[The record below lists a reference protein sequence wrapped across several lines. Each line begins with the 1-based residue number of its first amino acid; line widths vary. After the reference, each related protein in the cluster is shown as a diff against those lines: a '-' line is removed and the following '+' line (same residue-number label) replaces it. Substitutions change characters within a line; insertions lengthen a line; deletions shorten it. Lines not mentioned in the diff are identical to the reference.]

1 MNEAKSTQ
9 TESVLVCS
17 LPAPDLAA
25 RRVEINK
32 FFKGAKSV
40 TGTPD
45 GILFVFANT
54 RDIAHALTD
63 FILFEQK
70 CCGTILYE
78 LRSSPPHTQ
87 LTLQLYAPQKQVNAL
102 RAIYLEE
109 DPESGR
115 PGSPAEVAPRFS
127 ARLDKICEAAG
138 PFGALACAIICL
150 GMPVVSAALGL
161 AGAGFLRNDRLL
173 IPGELLCCAMLL
185 WSLLKSRR
193 SHGKS
198 VAAWLGTCAI
208 GAFLGSMFLS
218 GMESKASVGFGLF
231 ILVASLL
238 LNRHFHRVRAGVK
251 GCSQQG
257 PNNTSKAVVE
267 L

>member
-54 RDIAHALTD
+54 PDIAHALTD

-87 LTLQLYAPQKQVNAL
+87 LTLQLYAPQKQVWSTRFPCRSCSPVQRTIGQDL
-102 RAIYLEE
+102 R
-109 DPESGR
+109 
-115 PGSPAEVAPRFS
+115 
-127 ARLDKICEAAG
+127 
-138 PFGALACAIICL
+138 
-150 GMPVVSAALGL
+150 
-161 AGAGFLRNDRLL
+161 
-173 IPGELLCCAMLL
+173 
-185 WSLLKSRR
+185 SRR
-193 SHGKS
+193 PVWS
-198 VAAWLGTCAI
+198 
-208 GAFLGSMFLS
+208 
-218 GMESKASVGFGLF
+218 
-231 ILVASLL
+231 ASLRDHL
-238 LNRHFHRVRAGVK
+238 SRHAGRQRRFRAGWSRFLTK
-251 GCSQQG
+251 
-257 PNNTSKAVVE
+257 
-267 L
+267 